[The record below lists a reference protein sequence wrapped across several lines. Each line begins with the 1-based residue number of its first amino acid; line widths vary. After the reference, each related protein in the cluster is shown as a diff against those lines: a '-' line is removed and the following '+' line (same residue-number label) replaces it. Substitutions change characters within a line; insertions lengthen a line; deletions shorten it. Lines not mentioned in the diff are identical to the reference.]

1 MENLLQDIR
10 YSARTLLKTRGFTA
24 AAVLALALGI
34 GANSAIFSVINAVL
48 LRPLPY
54 SNPDQLVIVSET
66 NAQPPM
72 ASDQL
77 PAAPANFVDW
87 REQNQ
92 VFENMGAC
100 ANNIFNI
107 TGAGEPERIMGMV
120 ATAGIFDVLG
130 VKPLLGRAYRGEE
143 DEPGGD
149 RVVILS
155 QSLWQRR
162 FGSDAGVLEKT
173 IVLNNEPYTIIG
185 VMPAGFQ
192 SVTRIPGGV
201 ALADSELWVPLGS
214 TAHAAEFISNRD
226 THLLA
231 IVARLKPGV
240 TRGQAQAEMTTIA
253 ARLEQAY
260 PDSNTGMGAS
270 VTPMHEEIVGKTRPL
285 LLVMV
290 GAVGFVLL
298 IACANVANLLLAR
311 SAGRQ
316 KEIAIRT
323 ALGATRGRLIRQ
335 LMTESLLLSVTGGA
349 VGILLALWGV
359 DVLRA
364 LGPRD
369 IPRLNG
375 VGLDAGV
382 VGFTLAISILTGM
395 IFGFAPAFQASK
407 PDLNGALK
415 EGSRG
420 STGSFSRSPLRS
432 LLVVT
437 EVALA
442 LVLLIGA
449 GLMIRSF
456 VSLQQVSPGF
466 NAENVLTLEMALPI
480 GKYAKPEQQ
489 TAFIQNVLQRIEG
502 LHGVQSA
509 GITNALPLGRG
520 DSSGPFRIEG
530 LPTPAPG
537 EAPTASFR
545 TVSPRYFEAMG
556 IALKKGR
563 VFTEQDRAGAPDV
576 MIINEALA
584 RRYFP
589 DEDPVG
595 KRLIGNR
602 LQLMGGDEVT
612 REIVGVVAD
621 VRHFG
626 LDVEA
631 RAEMYYPYNQD
642 PWPGT
647 YMAVRAASDPV
658 ALAAALR
665 NEIWSVDKDQPIHNV
680 KPMGRRVAESTM
692 QRRFNMLLLAVFA
705 SVALALAAVGVYGV
719 MSYSVTQRTHEIGIR
734 MALGARA
741 TDVLKL
747 VVSQGMSLALC
758 GVAAGLGAAVALT
771 RLMSSLLYGVS
782 ATDPVTFAVIPL
794 VLTGVALVACFV
806 PARRATKVDPMVALR
821 YE

>member
-1 MENLLQDIR
+1 VETLLQDIR
-10 YSARTLLKTRGFTA
+10 YSARTLLKTKGFTA

-54 SNPDQLVIVSET
+54 LSPDRLVIVSET
-66 NAQPPM
+66 DMQPPVS
-72 ASDQL
+72 SDRL

-92 VFENMGAC
+92 VFENIGAC

-107 TGAGEPERIMGMV
+107 TGAGEPERIMGMF
-120 ATAGIFDVLG
+120 ATAGLFDVLG
-130 VKPLLGRAYRGEE
+130 VKPVLGRVYRGEE
-143 DEPGGD
+143 DKPGGD

-155 QSLWQRR
+155 HSLWQRR
-162 FGSDAGVLEKT
+162 FGSEAGVLEKT

-185 VMPAGFQ
+185 VMPPGFQ
-192 SVTRIPGGV
+192 SVTRIPDGV
-201 ALADSELWVPLGS
+201 ALADSELWIPLGS
-214 TAHAAEFISNRD
+214 TANAAEFISNRD
-226 THLLA
+226 IHLLA
-231 IVARLKPGV
+231 VVARLKPGV
-240 TRGQAQAEMTTIA
+240 TRDQAQSEMTTIA
-253 ARLEQAY
+253 SRLEQTY
-260 PDSNTGMGAS
+260 PDTNTGLGAS
-270 VTPMHEEIVGKTRPL
+270 VTPMHEEVVGKTRPM

-323 ALGATRGRLIRQ
+323 ALGATRSRLIRQ
-335 LMTESLLLSVTGGA
+335 LLTESLLLSVVGGV

-359 DVLRA
+359 DILRA
-364 LGPRD
+364 VGPRD
-369 IPRLNG
+369 IPRLRD

-382 VGFTLAISILTGM
+382 VGFTLAVSILTGM
-395 IFGFAPAFQASK
+395 VFGFAPAFQASK

-420 STGSFSRSPLRS
+420 STGSFSRSSLRS

-456 VSLQQVSPGF
+456 VRLQQVSPGF
-466 NAENVLTLEMALPI
+466 NAENVLTMDLALSVN
-480 GKYAKPEQQ
+480 KYAKPEQQ
-489 TAFIQNVLQRIEG
+489 AAFIQNVLQKIESLPG
-502 LHGVQSA
+502 AQAA
-509 GITNALPLGRG
+509 GITSSLPLGRG
-520 DSSGPFRIEG
+520 DSSGPFRFEG

-545 TVSPRYFEAMG
+545 AVSPHYFEAMG
-556 IALKKGR
+556 IALMKGR
-563 VFTEQDRAGAPDV
+563 AFTEQDRAGAPDV

-602 LQLMGGDEVT
+602 LQLLGGDEVT

-626 LDVEA
+626 LDAEA
-631 RAEMYYPYNQD
+631 RPEMYFPYNQD
-642 PWPGT
+642 PWPGA
-647 YMAVRAASDPV
+647 YVAVRAASDP
-658 ALAAALR
+658 AAMAAAIR
-665 NEIWSVDKDQPIHNV
+665 NQIWAVDKDQPIYNV
-680 KPMGRRVAESTM
+680 KVMGRRVAESTM

-734 MALGARA
+734 MALGAQSA
-741 TDVLKL
+741 DVLKL
-747 VVSQGMSLALC
+747 VVSQGMALALA
-758 GVAAGLGAAVALT
+758 GVGVGLGAALALT

-806 PARRATKVDPMVALR
+806 PARRATKVDPMIALR